1 MAETRTKQPASV
13 DFIRLLFIDP
23 VEERVAH
30 RWASRLA
37 TLIGP
42 HALQL
47 RPETTLAQML
57 DWAAAAK
64 ADSMD
69 FLVVFEPELRMEFAN
84 FLDCA
89 DHVTFREMVQ
99 HYANRFGSRNS
110 L

>member
-1 MAETRTKQPASV
+1 VAETRTNQLEKV

-23 VEERVAH
+23 VQEQVAY

-37 TLIGP
+37 NVLG
-42 HALQL
+42 AQVLQL

-69 FLVVFEPELRMEFAN
+69 FVVVFEPELRMEFAN

-89 DHVTFREMVQ
+89 DHVSFRQMVE
-99 HYANRFGSRNS
+99 HYAGRFGS
-110 L
+110 